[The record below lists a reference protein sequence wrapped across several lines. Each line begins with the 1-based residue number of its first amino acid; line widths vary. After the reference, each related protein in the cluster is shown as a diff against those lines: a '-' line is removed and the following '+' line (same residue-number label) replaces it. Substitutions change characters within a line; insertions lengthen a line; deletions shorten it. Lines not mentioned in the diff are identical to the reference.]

1 MKESTFYYLMQESK
15 IESECSDNKGEEY
28 PSAFA
33 DKYNTYYQI
42 AHSYVT
48 GLVPA
53 VEKYAREKCAE
64 ARIDFEQFRI
74 HKQSFK
80 KFLGSIY
87 RGESIETTPIRYQWR
102 VSEDTIYFC
111 TFPFAKNVNGG
122 YTFGFELN
130 KITTGEDDAM
140 YVYHINDG
148 QWTRTEDTTETKL
161 YAINELKNN
170 AWDDKNREDGGYP
183 AEYTDEFVR
192 HCRRMLHIIQ
202 NIIPDMEEYARE
214 ECMAA
219 GLDFE
224 KFRMHHQSFLDLLN
238 VTEQGKRNKEMILR
252 YIWRKSENSICCAEV
267 TWYVENGACVGCE
280 PRLGKLEG
288 DYIIS
293 EYNFEDSRWEMS
305 GLER

>member
-1 MKESTFYYLMQESK
+1 M
-15 IESECSDNKGEEY
+15 
-28 PSAFA
+28 
-33 DKYNTYYQI
+33 
-42 AHSYVT
+42 
-48 GLVPA
+48 
-53 VEKYAREKCAE
+53 
-64 ARIDFEQFRI
+64 
-74 HKQSFK
+74 K

-111 TFPFAKNVNGG
+111 TFPFVKNVNGG

-130 KITTGEDDAM
+130 NITTGEDDAM
-140 YVYHINDG
+140 YMYHINDG

-192 HCRRMLHIIQ
+192 HCRRMLHVIQ
-202 NIIPDMEEYARE
+202 NIVPDMEEYAQE

-267 TWYVENGACVGCE
+267 TWYAENGACVGCE

>member
-1 MKESTFYYLMQESK
+1 
-15 IESECSDNKGEEY
+15 
-28 PSAFA
+28 
-33 DKYNTYYQI
+33 
-42 AHSYVT
+42 
-48 GLVPA
+48 
-53 VEKYAREKCAE
+53 
-64 ARIDFEQFRI
+64 
-74 HKQSFK
+74 
-80 KFLGSIY
+80 
-87 RGESIETTPIRYQWR
+87 
-102 VSEDTIYFC
+102 
-111 TFPFAKNVNGG
+111 
-122 YTFGFELN
+122 
-130 KITTGEDDAM
+130 
-140 YVYHINDG
+140 
-148 QWTRTEDTTETKL
+148 
-161 YAINELKNN
+161 
-170 AWDDKNREDGGYP
+170 
-183 AEYTDEFVR
+183 
-192 HCRRMLHIIQ
+192 MLHVIQ
-202 NIIPDMEEYARE
+202 NIVPDMEEYAQE

>member
-53 VEKYAREKCAE
+53 VEKYARKKCAE
-64 ARIDFEQFRI
+64 ARI
-74 HKQSFK
+74 
-80 KFLGSIY
+80 
-87 RGESIETTPIRYQWR
+87 
-102 VSEDTIYFC
+102 
-111 TFPFAKNVNGG
+111 
-122 YTFGFELN
+122 
-130 KITTGEDDAM
+130 
-140 YVYHINDG
+140 
-148 QWTRTEDTTETKL
+148 
-161 YAINELKNN
+161 
-170 AWDDKNREDGGYP
+170 
-183 AEYTDEFVR
+183 
-192 HCRRMLHIIQ
+192 
-202 NIIPDMEEYARE
+202 
-214 ECMAA
+214 
-219 GLDFE
+219 DFE

-267 TWYVENGACVGCE
+267 TWYFENGACVGCE